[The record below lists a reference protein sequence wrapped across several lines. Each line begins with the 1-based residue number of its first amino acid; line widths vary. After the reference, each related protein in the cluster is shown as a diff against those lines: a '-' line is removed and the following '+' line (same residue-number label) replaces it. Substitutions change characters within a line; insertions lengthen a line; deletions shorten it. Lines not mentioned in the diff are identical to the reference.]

1 MSCEWLGTPDVRKTD
16 SQHTNVGTKP
26 GAGSQSGL
34 FVTRLSLAVAAPV
47 TLPMASYDA
56 LVVGLNDGILTN
68 ETEKA
73 APARITVS
81 KGSVMVVPKNERIR
95 LRNDS
100 GHDLEL
106 VVIEDRQAQ

>member
-1 MSCEWLGTPDVRKTD
+1 MSCEWLGTVDVRKPD
-16 SQHTNVGTKP
+16 SQHANDTTKP
-26 GAGSQSGL
+26 GTGVQSGV
-34 FVTRLSLAVAAPV
+34 FVTRLSLAVGAPV

-56 LVVGLNDGILTN
+56 LVVGLNDGVLTN

-81 KGSVMVVPKNERIR
+81 KGSVILVPKTERIR

-106 VVIEDRQAQ
+106 VVIENRQAQ